1 MTRFELNG
9 RPVEADVPVAV
20 PLDAIQTYRDWKVVF
35 GRYGEFFEVRPV
47 ELGRSDG
54 KWVEV
59 VKGLAPG
66 TQYAAANSFVLKADL
81 GKAGASHDH

>member
-1 MTRFELNG
+1 VQYGNQFEA
-9 RPVEADVPVAV
+9 RP
-20 PLDAIQTYRDWKVVF
+20 L
-35 GRYGEFFEVRPV
+35 

-59 VKGLAPG
+59 LSGITAGEK
-66 TQYAAANSFVLKADL
+66 YAGKNSFVLKADL